1 VPHAD
6 LHVHTTRSDGQL
18 TLETLPAAARRG
30 DVAVTAVT
38 DHDRL
43 HPDIDAPVVERDGVR
58 IVNGIEL
65 RVEAPDERVDLL
77 GYGVDPDA
85 AGDLRGEC
93 RRLQDDRI
101 ERARAMTEALEDRL
115 GIDLDV
121 DHEAGVGRPNI
132 ARAIDANPDTDV
144 DYEGAF
150 DDLIGDG
157 DPCYVARDVPA
168 FERGLSLLREA
179 CGVVSLAHPLRYD
192 DPAAAL
198 ELAPRCDAVEGAYP
212 YGSPVD
218 EHLVK
223 RTVAEHDLLVT
234 GGSDA
239 HDERL
244 GLAGLSERRF
254 GRLATHL

>member
-18 TLETLPAAARRG
+18 TLERLPAAASRAG
-30 DVAVTAVT
+30 VAVTAVT

-43 HPDIDAPVVERDGVR
+43 HPDLDAPVVERDGVR
-58 IVNGIEL
+58 IVNGVEL
-65 RVEAPDERVDLL
+65 RVEAPHERLDLL

-85 AGDLRGEC
+85 AAALRAEC

-101 ERARAMTEALEDRL
+101 ERARAMVDGVERRL

-121 DHEAGVGRPNI
+121 DFEPGVGRPHV
-132 ARAIDANPDTDV
+132 AGAVDAHPDTDL
-144 DYEGAF
+144 DYGDAF
-150 DDLIGDG
+150 DELIGDG
-157 DPCYVARDVPA
+157 GPCFVARDVPDV
-168 FERGLSLLREA
+168 ERGLSLLREA

-198 ELAPRCDAVEGAYP
+198 EFAPRCDAVEGPYP
-212 YGSPVD
+212 YAADVD
-218 EHLVK
+218 ETLVDEA
-223 RTVAEHDLLVT
+223 VAEHDLLLT

-239 HDERL
+239 HDDRL
-244 GLAGLSERRF
+244 GLAGLSEAQFDRV
-254 GRLATHL
+254 AAHL